1 MVTHQANGEAA
12 EASSAVTTPSRPK
25 RQAVI
30 KRKSIVLAP
39 DSDESEESRR
49 ERRLIAE
56 FDALES
62 SDKFQPPSRAK
73 ATPKSRRAKPKA
85 PKKAPTKAAT
95 EAPPRAATKTTTK
108 ASPKAPTKA
117 STKASAKATRRA
129 SKAFDS
135 DEGDAPEEADGEDP
149 DEMSLDEA
157 DPDDEEEASDEE
169 DEGTDPSTPIKKRQT
184 AKQKK
189 LKGINTPV
197 ALHRRMIRRMKD
209 ISYWGDHEVDPM
221 ALKRKEIARPFLYD
235 ISAPARANVGKVL
248 DFDPE
253 KEARE
258 LAKGVYIER
267 MRPFQSTILLNRVS
281 DADEIAKYYWQ
292 VPKKPLTLLLG
303 PFTKSGQQKKF
314 HLKMHE
320 SVSLTSPD
328 LFHGK
333 NGWVI
338 NCGNEIQSLDWAT
351 QQDGRDNQFLAVGTK
366 FQEAKPAVK
375 ELPPG
380 FAPCVCPSQIQI
392 WRIPISKPNT
402 TPKPPPTLDHTLLTD
417 WGAPIEIKW
426 RPGNAPVREE
436 GIIGHFMAL
445 FEDGHA
451 RLIEAKEH
459 SPSTSPSIAPVYKL
473 TEPMQTLYLADTLF
487 SVFTWINH
495 HTLAFGCA
503 NGSVAIYD
511 LNITLPG
518 REHLPKS
525 YHYIAASYICSIC
538 SLAPS
543 FPDMVATYS
552 MDGSFN
558 MHDIRE
564 PGISNTLSHRTR
576 TVAMS
581 TPVAW
586 CEMAQSLCYPED
598 LSGVLCMGIRK
609 AKKSGGFL
617 CSNNPGDTIAA
628 STGCGTGLHPFL
640 LNGGRDG
647 KVRIANL
654 VRKYFY
660 SKCQAMQQVWF
671 QLEYAT
677 TTGMYRMLDGFKP
690 EMVVH
695 RNRVA
700 VGLPFY
706 TYHTNITKVGW
717 NNNLG
722 YGTWAA
728 AGTGGGLVRVEDVCL
743 DVHQATPVIGQN
755 NPTPVGE
762 GMDDGANNEDSDD
775 EMDMD

>member
-1 MVTHQANGEAA
+1 MVNTGQGNGQAAGP
-12 EASSAVTTPSRPK
+12 SSSNATTPSRPK

-30 KRKSIVLAP
+30 QRKPIVLGDYAT

-49 ERRLIAE
+49 ERRQLAE
-56 FDALES
+56 LDALES
-62 SDKFQPPSRAK
+62 SDKFQPPGRAK
-73 ATPKSRRAKPKA
+73 ANAKARKPKPKA
-85 PKKAPTKAAT
+85 QKKPVTK
-95 EAPPRAATKTTTK
+95 PPA
-108 ASPKAPTKA
+108 
-117 STKASAKATRRA
+117 KASAKASKA
-129 SKAFDS
+129 SRAFDS
-135 DEGDAPEEADGEDP
+135 GEDGDAAGQPDDEDAYEESPDEGD
-149 DEMSLDEA
+149 LDEDEA
-157 DPDDEEEASDEE
+157 FDDDE
-169 DEGTDPSTPIKKRQT
+169 DEGTGPTTPTKRKKARASFARDT
-184 AKQKK
+184 KK
-189 LKGINTPV
+189 KAFKNMNTPV

-221 ALKRKEIARPFLYD
+221 ALKRKEMARPFIYD
-235 ISAPARANVGKVL
+235 ISAPSRANVGRVL

-253 KEARE
+253 KEAQE
-258 LAKGVYIER
+258 LAKGIYIER
-267 MRPFQSTILLNRVS
+267 MTQFQETLLLDNVA

-292 VPKKPLTLLLG
+292 IPKGPLNLLMG
-303 PFTKSGQQKKF
+303 PFTKSGNQKRF
-314 HLKMHE
+314 QLGIHE
-320 SVSLTSPD
+320 SISLAGPD

-351 QQDGRDNQFLAVGTK
+351 RQNTDTQYLAIGTK
-366 FQEAKPAVK
+366 FQEAKPAIND
-375 ELPPG
+375 LPPG

-392 WRIPISKPNT
+392 WRIPITKPNT
-402 TPKPPPTLDHTLLTD
+402 TPKPPPTLDHTLLLD
-417 WGAPIEIKW
+417 CGAPIEIKW
-426 RPGNAPVREE
+426 RPGNAPVKEK
-436 GIIGHFMAL
+436 GIIGHIMAL
-445 FEDGHA
+445 CEDGQA
-451 RLIEAKEH
+451 RLIEIKEH
-459 SPSTSPSIAPVYKL
+459 PPSPSPSSAPIYKL
-473 TEPMQTLYLADTLF
+473 TEPMQILYLHDTLF
-487 SVFTWINH
+487 TVFTWINH
-495 HTLAFGCA
+495 HTIALGCA

-511 LNITLPG
+511 LNVTLPG

-538 SLAPS
+538 SLSPS
-543 FPDMVATYS
+543 FPDMIATYS

-671 QLEYAT
+671 QLEYAP
-677 TTGMYRMLDGFKP
+677 TTGYYRILDGFKP

-728 AGTGGGLVRVEDVCL
+728 AGTGSGLVRIEDVSL
-743 DVHQATPVIGQN
+743 DVYQAAPTMGQN
-755 NPTPVGE
+755 INA
-762 GMDDGANNEDSDD
+762 DGAMSEEEEGSDV
-775 EMDMD
+775 EMEME

>member
-1 MVTHQANGEAA
+1 MATNQDNGEAA
-12 EASSAVTTPSRPK
+12 EASSTVTIPSRPK

-30 KRKSIVLAP
+30 QRKPIVLGEYAT
-39 DSDESEESRR
+39 DSDESEGSRL
-49 ERRLIAE
+49 ERRRLME
-56 FDALES
+56 LEALDS

-73 ATPKSRRAKPKA
+73 ATPKTRKPKANA
-85 PKKAPTKAAT
+85 PKKAPTKAST
-95 EAPPRAATKTTTK
+95 N
-108 ASPKAPTKA
+108 ASPKV
-117 STKASAKATRRA
+117 STKASQE
-129 SKAFDS
+129 FDS
-135 DEGDAPEEADGEDP
+135 DEEAAREELYGQDP
-149 DEMSLDEA
+149 DEMSLDEE
-157 DPDDEEEASDEE
+157 DSDEEGASDDE
-169 DEGTDPSTPIKKRQT
+169 DEGTGPTTPTKKNAASRIRT

-189 LKGINTPV
+189 LKSMNTPV

-221 ALKRKEIARPFLYD
+221 ALKRKEMARPFIYD
-235 ISAPARANVGKVL
+235 ISAPARAHVGKML
-248 DFDPE
+248 DFDAE
-253 KEARE
+253 KEAQE
-258 LAKGVYIER
+258 LARGIYIER
-267 MRPFQSTILLNRVS
+267 MTPFQEIILLDRVA
-281 DADEIAKYYWQ
+281 DAEEIAKYYWQ

-314 HLKMHE
+314 QLKIHE
-320 SVSLTSPD
+320 SVSLTAPD

-351 QQDGRDNQFLAVGTK
+351 RQDGRDNQFLAIGTK
-366 FQEAKPAVK
+366 FQEAKPAIK
-375 ELPPG
+375 DLPPG

-392 WRIPISKPNT
+392 WRIPISKSNT
-402 TPKPPPTLDHTLLTD
+402 APKPPPTLDHTLLTD
-417 WGAPIEIKW
+417 WGAPTEIKW
-426 RPGNAPVREE
+426 RPGNDPIKEK
-436 GIIGHFMAL
+436 GIVGHLMAL
-445 FEDGHA
+445 FEDGQA
-451 RLIEAKEH
+451 RLVEVKEH
-459 SPSTSPSIAPVYKL
+459 PPSPSPSTAPIYKL
-473 TEPMQTLYLADTLF
+473 TEPMQTLYLNDTLF
-487 SVFTWINH
+487 TVFAWINH

-511 LNITLPG
+511 LNVTLPG

-671 QLEYAT
+671 QLEYAP
-677 TTGMYRMLDGFKP
+677 TTGFFRILDGFKP

-728 AGTGGGLVRVEDVCL
+728 AGTGAGLVRVEDVSL
-743 DVHQATPVIGQN
+743 DVHQATPAIGQN
-755 NPTPVGE
+755 NAKAGE
-762 GMDDGANNEDSDD
+762 GTDGGNGAGSDVEM
-775 EMDMD
+775 EMD

>member
-1 MVTHQANGEAA
+1 MATKQGNGEAA
-12 EASSAVTTPSRPK
+12 GASSSAATTPSRPK

-30 KRKSIVLAP
+30 QRKPIVLGDYAT
-39 DSDESEESRR
+39 DSDESETSRR
-49 ERRLIAE
+49 ERRLMNE
-56 FDALES
+56 LEALDS
-62 SDKFQPPSRAK
+62 SDKFLPPSRAK
-73 ATPKSRRAKPKA
+73 ATPKTRKQKPRT
-85 PKKAPTKAAT
+85 PK
-95 EAPPRAATKTTTK
+95 EA
-108 ASPKAPTKA
+108 STKA
-117 STKASAKATRRA
+117 STKASTRAPGKASTKSSAKAATQV
-129 SKAFDS
+129 SKESDS
-135 DEGDAPEEADGEDP
+135 DEAETPAELYGEDP
-149 DEMSLDEA
+149 DEQSSDG
-157 DPDDEEEASDEE
+157 DPDEEEPSDEDDE
-169 DEGTDPSTPIKKRQT
+169 DGGTGPTTPTKKGSASRARA

-189 LKGINTPV
+189 LKGMNTPV

-221 ALKRKEIARPFLYD
+221 ALKRKEAARPFIYD
-235 ISAPARANVGKVL
+235 ISAPARAHVGSGL
-248 DFDPE
+248 DFDIE
-253 KEARE
+253 KEAQE

-267 MRPFQSTILLNRVS
+267 MTPFQGTTLLDKVA
-281 DADEIAKYYWQ
+281 DASEIAKYYWQ
-292 VPKKPLTLLLG
+292 IPKKPLTLLLG

-314 HLKMHE
+314 QLKIHE
-320 SVSLTSPD
+320 SISLSAPE

-351 QQDGRDNQFLAVGTK
+351 RQCSDNQFLAIGTK
-366 FQEAKPAVK
+366 FQEAKPAIK
-375 ELPPG
+375 DLPPG

-402 TPKPPPTLDHTLLTD
+402 TPKPPPVLDHTLLTD
-417 WGAPIEIKW
+417 WGAPTEIKW
-426 RPGNAPVREE
+426 RPGNAPIEE
-436 GIIGHFMAL
+436 KGIIGHLMAL
-445 FEDGHA
+445 FEDGQA
-451 RLIEAKEH
+451 RLIEVKEH
-459 SPSTSPSIAPVYKL
+459 SPSQSSSTAPIYKL
-473 TEPMQTLYLADTLF
+473 EEPMQTLYLNDTLF
-487 SVFTWINH
+487 TVFTWINH

-511 LNITLPG
+511 LNVTLPG

-671 QLEYAT
+671 QLEYAP
-677 TTGMYRMLDGFKP
+677 TTGFFRMLDGFKP

-728 AGTGGGLVRVEDVCL
+728 AGTGGGLVRVEDVSL
-743 DVHQATPVIGQN
+743 DVHQVAPAAGQDGAGAGAN
-755 NPTPVGE
+755 GE
-762 GMDDGANNEDSDD
+762 GPEPEDVEMEM
-775 EMDMD
+775 EMD

>member
-1 MVTHQANGEAA
+1 MATDQDSGEAA
-12 EASSAVTTPSRPK
+12 VASSTVTTPSRPK

-30 KRKSIVLAP
+30 QRKPIVLGEYGT

-49 ERRLIAE
+49 ERQLVIE
-56 FDALES
+56 LDALES

-73 ATPKSRRAKPKA
+73 ATPKTRKPKAKA
-85 PKKAPTKAAT
+85 PKKAPAKAA
-95 EAPPRAATKTTTK
+95 TK
-108 ASPKAPTKA
+108 ASPKASTKA
-117 STKASAKATRRA
+117 PTKASAKAPKKVSIEASRA
-129 SKAFDS
+129 SDS
-135 DEGDAPEEADGEDP
+135 EEGDAPEKGYGENP

-157 DPDDEEEASDEE
+157 DPDEDGASDDGE
-169 DEGTDPSTPIKKRQT
+169 DEGIGPMTPTKKGRIT
-184 AKQKK
+184 KLKK
-189 LKGINTPV
+189 LKGMNTPV

-209 ISYWGDHEVDPM
+209 ISYWGDHEVDSM
-221 ALKRKEIARPFLYD
+221 AIKRKEIARPFIYD

-253 KEARE
+253 KEAQE
-258 LAKGVYIER
+258 LAKGIYIER
-267 MRPFQSTILLNRVS
+267 MTPFQKSILLDRVV

-292 VPKKPLTLLLG
+292 VPKKPLSLLLG
-303 PFTKSGQQKKF
+303 PFTRSGQQKKF
-314 HLKMHE
+314 QLNIHE
-320 SVSLTSPD
+320 SVSLTAPD

-351 QQDGRDNQFLAVGTK
+351 QQDGRDSQFLAVGTK
-366 FQEAKPAVK
+366 FQEAKPAIK

-402 TPKPPPTLDHTLLTD
+402 TPKPPPTLDHTILTD
-417 WGAPIEIKW
+417 WGAPTEIKW
-426 RPGNAPVREE
+426 RPGNAPVKKE

-445 FEDGHA
+445 FEDGQA
-451 RLIEAKEH
+451 RLIEVKEH
-459 SPSTSPSIAPVYKL
+459 PPSRSPSTAPVYKL
-473 TEPMQTLYLADTLF
+473 TEPMQTLYLNDTLF
-487 SVFTWINH
+487 TVFTWINH

-511 LNITLPG
+511 LNVTLPG
-518 REHLPKS
+518 KEHLPKS
-525 YHYIAASYICSIC
+525 YHYIAASYICSIS

-543 FPDMVATYS
+543 FPDMIATYS

-581 TPVAW
+581 TPIAW

-617 CSNNPGDTIAA
+617 CSNNPGDTVAA

-671 QLEYAT
+671 QLEYAP
-677 TTGMYRMLDGFKP
+677 TTGLFRMLDGFKP

-728 AGTGGGLVRVEDVCL
+728 AGTGGGFVRVEDVCL
-743 DVHQATPVIGQN
+743 DVHQAMPVIGQN
-755 NPTPVGE
+755 NPTVGE
-762 GMDDGANNEDSDD
+762 DVNNGNGNAESDD

>member
-1 MVTHQANGEAA
+1 MATNKANGTGA
-12 EASSAVTTPSRPK
+12 ESSPAVTTPARPV
-25 RQAVI
+25 RRAVLQ
-30 KRKSIVLAP
+30 RKPIDLGGFGS
-39 DSDESEESRR
+39 DSDESEGYRLEK
-49 ERRLIAE
+49 RRLME
-56 FDALES
+56 LDAFES
-62 SDKFQPPSRAK
+62 SDKFEPPGKAKAKARKTFRAK
-73 ATPKSRRAKPKA
+73 
-85 PKKAPTKAAT
+85 TKAAT
-95 EAPPRAATKTTTK
+95 KPSARSSRA
-108 ASPKAPTKA
+108 
-117 STKASAKATRRA
+117 
-129 SKAFDS
+129 FES
-135 DEGDAPEEADGEDP
+135 DEGDAPEELHDEAPDEESLDEGDTDEGDPDGDASDIDGEDGGAGP
-149 DEMSLDEA
+149 VTPTKKD
-157 DPDDEEEASDEE
+157 
-169 DEGTDPSTPIKKRQT
+169 GTPLIRPARKK
-184 AKQKK
+184 
-189 LKGINTPV
+189 KGKNVNTPV

-221 ALKRKEIARPFLYD
+221 ALKRKEAAKPFIYD
-235 ISAPARANVGKVL
+235 ISAPARAHVGRM
-248 DFDPE
+248 DFDVE
-253 KEARE
+253 KEAQE
-258 LAKGVYIER
+258 LSKGIYIER
-267 MRPFQSTILLNRVS
+267 MKPFQETILLDRTV
-281 DADEIAKYYWQ
+281 DADEIANYYWQ

-314 HLKMHE
+314 QLKIHE
-320 SVSLTSPD
+320 TISLTEPE

-338 NCGNEIQSLDWAT
+338 HCGNEVQSLDWAT
-351 QQDGRDNQFLAVGTK
+351 RQETDNQFLAIGTK
-366 FQEAKPAVK
+366 FQEAKPAIK
-375 ELPPG
+375 NTPPG

-392 WRIPISKPNT
+392 WRIPITKPNVN
-402 TPKPPPTLDHTLLTD
+402 PKPPPTLDHTLLMD
-417 WGAPIEIKW
+417 WGAPTEIKW
-426 RPGNAPVREE
+426 RPGNAPIQEP
-436 GIIGHFMAL
+436 GIIGHIVAL
-445 FEDGHA
+445 FEDGQA
-451 RLIEAKEH
+451 RLIEIKEH
-459 SPSTSPSIAPVYKL
+459 QPSSSPSTSPIYKL
-473 TEPMQTLYLADTLF
+473 TEPMQILWLQDTIF
-487 SVFTWINH
+487 TVFTWINH
-495 HTLAFGCA
+495 HTLVFGCA
-503 NGSVAIYD
+503 NGSVVIYD
-511 LNITLPG
+511 LNVTYPG

-543 FPDMVATYS
+543 FPDMIATYS

-581 TPVAW
+581 TPIAW

-671 QLEYAT
+671 QLEYAP
-677 TTGMYRMLDGFKP
+677 TTGVYRMLDGFKP

-706 TYHTNITKVGW
+706 SYHTNVTKVGW
-717 NNNLG
+717 NNNRG

-728 AGTGGGLVRVEDVCL
+728 AGMGCGLVRVEDVCL
-743 DVHQATPVIGQN
+743 DVHQAAPSTRQENGGE
-755 NPTPVGE
+755 VGE
-762 GMDDGANNEDSDD
+762 DEDEEASGSVDI
-775 EMDMD
+775 EMEM